1 MSPAAALCAVMAAAL
16 VLAPRPGAAQSL
28 EEALARA
35 YASNPVLL
43 AARARLRGVDEE
55 IAQAISGWLP
65 TISVSSDASKR
76 YSNTSGG
83 SSSNA
88 GSQNRTPRTSRFTV
102 EQNLFAGLETVAQ
115 TRQAEKQI
123 EAERARLIRTEQ
135 TVMLDAATAY
145 MDVVRDQAVLS
156 LNINNEKVLRRQLEA
171 TGDRFQVGEVTRTD
185 VAQAESR
192 LAGATADRIG
202 SQGALT
208 SSQASY
214 RRQTG
219 VAAGRLQPAA
229 PLTGLPASEAEAV
242 TLARANN
249 PIVFAARFD
258 EQAAREAVKIAKAD
272 LYPTFDIEGELSRAD
287 QTSGRSSRS
296 DRAEITATLKVPL
309 YQAGN
314 VHSRVR
320 QTKQA
325 AVEERRNVDAAVRAA
340 VESATQAWD
349 ALQTARARI
358 KAFAAQVRAS
368 TIALEG
374 VQQEAQVGSR
384 TVLDVLNA
392 EQELLDASVDLARVQ
407 RDEVVASFRLRAAV
421 GTLTARNLNLRT
433 TIYDVNAHYGAT
445 RRKFF
450 GIGIE
455 GE

>member
-1 MSPAAALCAVMAAAL
+1 MAAAILL
-16 VLAPRPGAAQSL
+16 VPRPGAAETL
-28 EEALARA
+28 EDALVRA
-35 YASNPVLL
+35 YTGNPVLL

-65 TISVSSDASKR
+65 TISVSSDVGKR
-76 YSNTSGG
+76 RSNTTGG
-83 SSSNA
+83 SSSSA
-88 GSQNRTPRTSRFTV
+88 GSQNRTPRTSSFTID
-102 EQNLFAGLETVAQ
+102 QNLFAGLQTVAQ
-115 TRQAEKQI
+115 TRQAEREI
-123 EAERARLIRTEQ
+123 EAERARLMRTEQ

-145 MDVVRDQAVLS
+145 MDVVRDQAVLK

-171 TGDRFQVGEVTRTD
+171 ARDRFEVGEVTRTD

-202 SQGALT
+202 SEGALT

-219 VAAGRLQPAA
+219 VAAGRLKPAA
-229 PLTGLPASEAEAV
+229 PLTGLPMSEAEAV
-242 TLARANN
+242 KLARVNN
-249 PIVFAARFD
+249 PTVFAARFD
-258 EQAAREAVKIAKAD
+258 EEAARAAVDVAKAD
-272 LYPTFDIEGELSRAD
+272 LYPTFDIEGEISRAD
-287 QTSGRSSRS
+287 QTSGRNSRS
-296 DRAEITATLKVPL
+296 DRAEITATLKLPL

-314 VHSRVR
+314 VHSKVR
-320 QTKQA
+320 QAKQTVA
-325 AVEERRNVDAAVRAA
+325 EERGNVEAAIRAA
-340 VESATQAWD
+340 EESATQAWD

-358 KAFAAQVRAS
+358 KAFTAQVRAS

-374 VQQEAQVGSR
+374 VQQEARVGSR
-384 TVLDVLNA
+384 TVLDVLDA

-421 GTLTARNLNLRT
+421 GTLTAGKMNLT
-433 TIYDVNAHYGAT
+433 AKIYDVNAHYGAT

-450 GIGIE
+450 GIGIK